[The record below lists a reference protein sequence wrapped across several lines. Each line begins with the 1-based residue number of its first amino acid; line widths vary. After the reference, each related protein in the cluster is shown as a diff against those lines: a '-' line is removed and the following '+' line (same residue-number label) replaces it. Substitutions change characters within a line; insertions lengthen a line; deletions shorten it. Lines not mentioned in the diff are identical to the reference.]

1 VEDRVSDITD
11 YLREKISEVRLAR
24 VIGEII
30 WAIGSCISMAG
41 IFLRFLTFI
50 ILGFSLL
57 FVGLYLSVYYELQR
71 LDYIQALERFAQEK

>member
-1 VEDRVSDITD
+1 MSDITD

-41 IFLRFLTFI
+41 IFLRLLTFTI
-50 ILGFSLL
+50 PGFSLL
-57 FVGLYLSVYYELQR
+57 LMGLYLSVHYELQR
-71 LDYIQALERFAQEK
+71 LSYTQALERFAQES